1 MLWPDRWQSTA
12 PEPAWPS
19 ESVSTVSGRAGGGGG
34 AGRGAPGRR
43 DPRGGGGAGRGA
55 PPAVITV
62 PRGDHATFWELDPK
76 GGIGINRAGQRLKL
90 RPFMGI
96 MGMPLDQPGIQSTF
110 PPTRCGGNLDC
121 RELTEGTVLFLP
133 IAVDGG
139 LF

>member
-1 MLWPDRWQSTA
+1 
-12 PEPAWPS
+12 
-19 ESVSTVSGRAGGGGG
+19 GRHRGASPGINIKPRTTRPGGGGG
-34 AGRGAPGRR
+34 GWRAGRGARAQLAR
-43 DPRGGGGAGRGA
+43 YGGGGRGRGA

-62 PRGDHATFWELDPK
+62 PRGDRAAFWELDPE
-76 GGIGINRAGQRLKL
+76 GAVGINRTGQRLKL

-133 IAVDGG
+133 IAVDG
-139 LF
+139 